1 MNIKI
6 NNHLFRHF
14 HAEWCL
20 VSTTVTVADIVAAV
34 NIEDY
39 FTLLLYFSVISE
51 INGSFRFCLTLTLL
65 NRMLN
70 LYIAAGIQ

>member
-1 MNIKI
+1 
-6 NNHLFRHF
+6 
-14 HAEWCL
+14 
-20 VSTTVTVADIVAAV
+20 VTVADIVAAV